1 MPQVQVAAMVAGQ
14 PLTST
19 VEEISERPLNARHK
33 TWLREKGKDWFSK
46 TSKVNIFY
54 RWKICNRWILF

>member
-19 VEEISERPLNARHK
+19 VEEISERPPNAR
-33 TWLREKGKDWFSK
+33 R
-46 TSKVNIFY
+46 
-54 RWKICNRWILF
+54 ILGVD